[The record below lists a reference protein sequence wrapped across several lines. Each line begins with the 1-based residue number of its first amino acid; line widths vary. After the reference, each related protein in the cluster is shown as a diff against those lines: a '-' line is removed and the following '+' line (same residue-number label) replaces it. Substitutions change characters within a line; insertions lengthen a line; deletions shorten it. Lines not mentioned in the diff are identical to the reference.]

1 MKGEPDEAVDL
12 VLASGSP
19 RRRQLLEQLGLALL
33 VAPSD
38 VDETPK
44 PGERAA
50 DYARRIA
57 AEKCATVADARAAAQ
72 PPSPLA
78 VLAADT
84 IVVLDGEI
92 LGKPADEAAARAMLG
107 RLAGRRH
114 QVITATAIRL
124 AGELVERAVTTT
136 VTMRSLDAI
145 EIDAYIGSGEWRGKA
160 GGYAIQGIAGAFV
173 SEVRGS
179 HTNVIGLPLAEV
191 LADLRALRALPRY
204 PRSGFGVQFSRDP

>member
-1 MKGEPDEAVDL
+1 MQAAADEAVDL

-44 PGERAA
+44 PGERAG

-57 AEKCATVADARAAAQ
+57 AEKCAAVADARARTHAA
-72 PPSPLA
+72 SKLA

-92 LGKPADEAAARAMLG
+92 LGKPADETAARAMLE

-124 AGELVERAVTTT
+124 GDQLVERAVSTT
-136 VTMRSLDAI
+136 VSMRSLTPA
-145 EIDAYIGSGEWRGKA
+145 EVEAYIGSGEWRGKA

-173 SEVRGS
+173 SDVRGS

-191 LADLRALRALPRY
+191 LADLRALGALPRY
-204 PRSGFGVQFSRDP
+204 PRPGFGVQT

>member
-19 RRRQLLEQLGLALL
+19 RRRQLLEQLGLVLL

-44 PGERAA
+44 PGERAG

-57 AEKCATVADARAAAQ
+57 SEKCAAVADARASTHPASA
-72 PPSPLA
+72 LA

-92 LGKPADEAAARAMLG
+92 LGKPADEAAALAMLA

-124 AGELVERAVTTT
+124 GDKLVERAVTTI
-136 VTMRSLDAI
+136 VSMRSMDAA
-145 EIDAYIGSGEWRGKA
+145 ELDAYIGSGEWRGKA

-173 SEVRGS
+173 TDVRGS

-191 LADLRALRALPRY
+191 LADLRALGTLPRY
-204 PRSGFGVQFSRDP
+204 PRPAFGVSS